1 MKAGV
6 VAWGEFA
13 EWAPELT
20 GLGRARFEGTG
31 LSLVGSIRF
40 DGTPR
45 ISPVEPLVLDGRL
58 YLGMMWQSLKAR
70 DLIRDPRVLVH
81 SCVTN
86 KDGSDGEFKLRG
98 RVTDVTD
105 PAERIRYADAVE
117 KQTQWRPPEPY
128 HLFAVE
134 IEHAAY
140 VFFKDEVMHMKRWPG
155 PDKWE
160 RHPA

>member
-1 MKAGV
+1 MNAGV
-6 VAWGEFA
+6 VTWDEFA
-13 EWAPELT
+13 ERAPELAER
-20 GLGRARFEGTG
+20 GRARFEATG
-31 LSLVGSIRF
+31 LSLVGSIRS

-81 SCVTN
+81 SCISN

-98 RVTDVTD
+98 KVADVTD

-117 KQTQWRPPEPY
+117 EQTQWRPPEPY
-128 HLFAVE
+128 HLFVVG
-134 IEHAAY
+134 IENAAY

-155 PDKWE
+155 PDAWE
-160 RHPA
+160 TRAG